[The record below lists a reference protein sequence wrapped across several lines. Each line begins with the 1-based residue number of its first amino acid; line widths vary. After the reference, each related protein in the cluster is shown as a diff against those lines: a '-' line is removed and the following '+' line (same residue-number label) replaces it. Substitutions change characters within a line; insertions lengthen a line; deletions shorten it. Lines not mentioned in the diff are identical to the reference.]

1 MEYHPENLKEILSRH
16 KNLLIY
22 VKGSPDPDALASSYA
37 MKLLCQWLGVKADII
52 SVTEISLDRNRQFL
66 EKLNL
71 PIRFPKKLDKLKSYD
86 GYILVDHQSAR
97 VDALQDILPCAV
109 HIDHHEKI
117 EEDIPAEYRLIDT
130 TAGSTS
136 TMVTLIIRDLA
147 PQLPDEEIEPLYTAL
162 LYGIHTDT
170 DKYEHAGRK
179 DYEAIH
185 FLTPRINNEIFDLV
199 RGSPLNREILSAI
212 GLAIRNQEVYREW
225 VISGIGYLE
234 HSKRDTIAI
243 VADYLL
249 KREQANTV
257 VVFAAIVDES
267 EGRMTLDASLRTRKE
282 NTNLNELIKDITAN
296 GGGRRFKG
304 AFQIDL
310 DFFMNCP
317 DRDLLWEVLEK
328 TTREAIH
335 RRRDGIYISDLRGF
349 YKNFTRFVR
358 DIFS

>member
-1 MEYHPENLKEILSRH
+1 MEYHPEDLKETLSRH

-37 MKLLCQWLGVKADII
+37 MKLLCHWLGVNGDVV
-52 SVTEISLDRNRQFL
+52 SMTEISLERNLQFL
-66 EKLNL
+66 EKLKL
-71 PIRFPKKLDKLKSYD
+71 PIRFPKKLEKLESYD

-97 VDALQDILPCAV
+97 IEELNDTLSCVA

-117 EEDIPAEYRLIDT
+117 NEDVPSEYRLIDT

-136 TMVTLIIRDLA
+136 TMITLIIRDLS
-147 PQLPDEEIEPLYTAL
+147 PILPEEEIEPLYTAL

-179 DYEAIH
+179 DYEAIR

-199 RGSPLNREILSAI
+199 RGSLLNREILSAI
-212 GLAIRNQEVYREW
+212 DLAIQNQEIYREW

-249 KREQANTV
+249 KREQVDTV
-257 VVFAAIVDES
+257 VVYAAIVDES
-267 EGRMTLDASLRTRKE
+267 KCRMTLDASFRTRKE
-282 NTNLNELIKDITAN
+282 NTDLNELIKDITSN
-296 GGGRRFKG
+296 GGGRKFKG
-304 AFQIDL
+304 AFQIEL
-310 DFFMNCP
+310 DYFMNCP
-317 DRDLLWEVLEK
+317 DRELLWEVLKK
-328 TTREAIH
+328 TTMEAIR
-335 RRRDGIYISDLRGF
+335 RRRDGVYISDLKGLYR
-349 YKNFTRFVR
+349 NFTRLIR
-358 DIFS
+358 DMFS